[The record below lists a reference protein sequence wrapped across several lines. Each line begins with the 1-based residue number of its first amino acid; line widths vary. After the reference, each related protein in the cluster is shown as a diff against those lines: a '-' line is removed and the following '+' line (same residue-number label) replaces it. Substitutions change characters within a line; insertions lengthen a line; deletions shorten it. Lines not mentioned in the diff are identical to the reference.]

1 MIDKRIEILTK
12 KNDIPKR
19 KTQKKMSER
28 KTKDQTNKRNQANQK
43 KQQCIGRKKVWRRD
57 KSNFQINIKEKTNKK
72 KTES

>member
-43 KQQCIGRKKVWRRD
+43 KQQSIGRKKVWRRD

-72 KTES
+72 KTKS